1 MKFISVDK
9 KLQRL
14 NEIQQLT
21 DSINAI
27 WNFLSPSLKE
37 NQILKAKFQEIKTIK
52 EKLEV
57 KIQGDLKNENTK

>member
-1 MKFISVDK
+1 MKSISIDK
-9 KLQRL
+9 NLQRL

-37 NQILKAKFQEIKTIK
+37 HQILKAKFQEIKTIK

-57 KIQGDLKNENTK
+57 KIHGDLKNENTK